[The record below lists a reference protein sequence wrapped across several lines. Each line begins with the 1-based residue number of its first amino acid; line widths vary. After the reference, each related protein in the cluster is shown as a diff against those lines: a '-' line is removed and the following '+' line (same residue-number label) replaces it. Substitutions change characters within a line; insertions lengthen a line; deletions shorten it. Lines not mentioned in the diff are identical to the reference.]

1 MSAFI
6 THMKRNSTM
15 NRSKLLVSS
24 IGGAAILSCAQFA
37 YAATSQT
44 RVDYTAAMDR
54 AAVVYKDA
62 SAKCEPLTGHNKDVC
77 VVEAKAVEK
86 RAKASAEANYKGTI
100 KSKTDSRI
108 AYADADYMVAKVACD
123 TKAGQEKDVC
133 VKQAQA
139 TQVKLV
145 ADAKANKTSVD
156 ARVDAREDTRDAQ
169 YKVALAKCDAMS
181 ATEKDSCVTSAKSAF
196 GK

>member
-1 MSAFI
+1 
-6 THMKRNSTM
+6 M
-15 NRSKLLVSS
+15 NRSKLLVASM
-24 IGGAAILSCAQFA
+24 GGAAILSVAQFA
-37 YAATSQT
+37 FAMTTQT
-44 RVDYTAAMDR
+44 RTDYRAAMDR
-54 AAVVYKDA
+54 TSVVYKDA
-62 SAKCEPLTGHNKDVC
+62 RAKCEPLTGHDKDMC

-100 KSKTDSRI
+100 KAKTDSQI
-108 AYADADYMVAKVACD
+108 ANADADLMVARVACD

-145 ADAKANKTSVD
+145 ADAKAHKTAVD
-156 ARVDAREDTRDAQ
+156 ARTDAREDTRDAQ
-169 YKVALAKCDAMS
+169 YKVALAKCDAI
-181 ATEKDSCVTSAKSAF
+181 AGTEKDTCVTSAKSAF

>member
-1 MSAFI
+1 MHRA
-6 THMKRNSTM
+6 
-15 NRSKLLVSS
+15 KLLVSS

-37 YAATSQT
+37 FAATSQT
-44 RVDYTAAMDR
+44 RIDYTAAMDR

-62 SAKCEPLTGHNKDVC
+62 RTKCEPLTGHNKDVC

-169 YKVALAKCDAMS
+169 YKVALAKCDAMPG
-181 ATEKDSCVTSAKSAF
+181 TEKDSCVTSAKSAF

>member
-1 MSAFI
+1 
-6 THMKRNSTM
+6 M
-15 NRSKLLVSS
+15 NRYKMLVAS

-37 YAATSQT
+37 FAMTMQT
-44 RVDYTAAMDR
+44 RADYSAAVDR
-54 AAVVYKDA
+54 ASVVYKDA
-62 SAKCEPLTGHNKDVC
+62 RAKCEPLTGHDKDMC

-100 KSKTDSRI
+100 KSRTDSQI
-108 AYADADYMVAKVACD
+108 ANADADFMVAKVACD
-123 TKAGQEKDVC
+123 AKTGSGKGVC

-145 ADAKANKTSVD
+145 ADAKAHKTAVE
-156 ARVDAREDTRDAQ
+156 ARADAREDTRDAQ
-169 YKVALAKCDAMS
+169 YKVALAKCDTMS
-181 ATEKDSCVTSAKSAF
+181 GTEKDACLTSAKSAY